1 MLGTILKLVSTA
13 LSCLIF
19 LPPLFGAAYAVL
31 TTQPMPVFFPK
42 DVLSKATYGATWG
55 FWSVWQWIRPVAG
68 LTGGAQVAAAK
79 LTDGTIGIPVSEED
93 LNASATWYSQLN
105 SMVLTVQDQATSYY
119 TNYASSVSV
128 DLNQSWHVTLW
139 IVSNEGSVWL
149 TRLDAIWCPENS
161 TDPPTTAYMSIKAY
175 SPLINEPLPDVQV
188 KPYYGV
194 VVTLDTIKLTELMLS
209 GTEIDWSKFSMNL
222 LQTFYKGNIQVWTI
236 GS

>member
-1 MLGTILKLVSTA
+1 MSMLGTIFKLIGTV

-19 LPPLFGAAYAVL
+19 LPPLSGAAYAVL
-31 TTQPMPVFFPK
+31 TAQPMPVFFPK

-68 LTGGAQVAAAK
+68 LTGGAQVAVAK
-79 LTDGTIGIPVSEED
+79 LTDGTIGVPASIED

-105 SMVLTVQDQATSYY
+105 SMALTVQDQATSYY
-119 TNYASSVSV
+119 MSYANSVSV

-139 IVSNEGSVWL
+139 IVSNEGLVWL
-149 TRLDAIWCPENS
+149 TRLDAVWCPENS

-175 SPLINEPLPDVQV
+175 SPSDTLPNIQI
-188 KPYYGV
+188 KPHYGV

-209 GTEIDWSKFSMNL
+209 GTQIDWGKFSGNL
-222 LQTFYKGNIQVWTI
+222 LQTFYKGNIQVWTVA
-236 GS
+236 S

>member
-1 MLGTILKLVSTA
+1 MFGTFLKLFSAA

-55 FWSVWQWIRPVAG
+55 FWSVWQWIRPMAG
-68 LTGGAQVAAAK
+68 LTGGAQVAVAK
-79 LTDGTIGIPVSEED
+79 LTDGTIEVPINGED

-105 SMVLTVQDQATSYY
+105 SMVLTVEGQATSYY

-139 IVSNEGSVWL
+139 IVSNDGSVWL
-149 TRLDAIWCPENS
+149 TRLDAVWYPENS
-161 TDPPTTAYMSIKAY
+161 TEPPSVAHMSIKAY
-175 SPLINEPLPDVQV
+175 SPLDVLPDVQV
-188 KPYYGV
+188 KLHYGV

-209 GTEIDWSKFSMNL
+209 GAQIDWSKFSMNL
-222 LQTFYKGNIQVWTI
+222 LQTFYKGNIQAWTI
-236 GS
+236 DS